1 MTCLDY
7 SRLKIE
13 LPNELARDQWLL
25 AFDAPSKE
33 TADATLPTIARR
45 LSMRARLKA
54 PRMPSRHPSHTQ
66 QFVSDHDLYHD
77 THAMSNIT
85 STSTSNIEPSF
96 SLAASSSALDRTDS
110 HLPSDSSAPDVAHP
124 MTEYNMGRFLN
135 GESSDSTIPAALP
148 PSAQP
153 SLPVSDHSDRQFSF
167 LDALR
172 MEETDPTEIPD
183 PRRARSGIFAK
194 MFRS

>member
-13 LPNELARDQWLL
+13 FPNELARDQWLL

-54 PRMPSRHPSHTQ
+54 PRTISRNQSRTPQ
-66 QFVSDHDLYHD
+66 RVSNDYDLYHD
-77 THAMSNIT
+77 THATSEIT
-85 STSTSNIEPSF
+85 PNCTSNIRPSF
-96 SLAASSSALDRTDS
+96 SLAASSSALDHTDS
-110 HLPSDSSAPDVAHP
+110 HLQRVSSAPDNVHP
-124 MTEYNMGRFLN
+124 MTEYSMDRLN
-135 GESSDSTIPAALP
+135 GESSNSATPAAFP

-153 SLPVSDHSDRQFSF
+153 PFQVSERSDREFSF

-183 PRRARSGIFAK
+183 PRRSRSGFLTK